1 LRRTDGAVSLQNS
14 DMRFQASTKS
24 ECDAWLVAL
33 GVAVQRAKK
42 SVTDERTS
50 TLTPC
55 TCNKRTALGYLSITL
70 FFMRLY
76 WSKLV
81 QHLRSPGE
89 LCSFLS
95 KNGGLPALVREPPS
109 LADSEPC
116 TWRGAK
122 KKAGGSSRN
131 GRDSI
136 AKRLGVKT
144 GEGVHVRI
152 GQVLVRQRGTRW
164 LPGERVGVG
173 RDDTIYALA
182 TGQVRFSRRSRD
194 GRTVVNVVPV
204 ADERDLAASSRFATS
219 QTTVLGSPSTGT
231 ATQ

>member
-1 LRRTDGAVSLQNS
+1 
-14 DMRFQASTKS
+14 
-24 ECDAWLVAL
+24 
-33 GVAVQRAKK
+33 
-42 SVTDERTS
+42 
-50 TLTPC
+50 
-55 TCNKRTALGYLSITL
+55 
-70 FFMRLY
+70 MRLY

-109 LADSEPC
+109 LAVSEPC

-204 ADERDLAASSRFATS
+204 ADERDLATSSRFATS